1 VGTGD
6 ANANTPYARYLH
18 FCRGTGCPD
27 GSVQLGASG
36 GLATANNIAPAGG
49 CGSQYRSLVANHA
62 GRFAAT
68 SINAQI

>member
-1 VGTGD
+1 
-6 ANANTPYARYLH
+6 
-18 FCRGTGCPD
+18 
-27 GSVQLGASG
+27 VQLGASG
-36 GLATANNIAPAGG
+36 GLAAANNIAPAGG